1 MATRLAATK
10 LMLVRSIFLDIGKLL
25 DGSFALGGA
34 TSVQI
39 HAAHAIRL
47 RARMRLLYLM
57 SLPQSEAQ
65 AHRQLQRLRQ
75 LRVHFLR
82 CDSSH

>member
-1 MATRLAATK
+1 
-10 LMLVRSIFLDIGKLL
+10 MLVRSIFLDIGKLL

-47 RARMRLLYLM
+47 RARMRLSYLM
-57 SLPQSEAQ
+57 SLPAVRGASPQ
-65 AHRQLQRLRQ
+65 AIATAAAIARALPAR
-75 LRVHFLR
+75 
-82 CDSSH
+82 

>member
-1 MATRLAATK
+1 VATRLAATK

-39 HAAHAIRL
+39 HAARAIRL
-47 RARMRLLYLM
+47 RLACGC
-57 SLPQSEAQ
+57 
-65 AHRQLQRLRQ
+65 
-75 LRVHFLR
+75 RV
-82 CDSSH
+82 